1 MKTSI
6 LILAAILGI
15 TAFSF
20 SSNESNEMQTDVFNP
35 GEFYGLI
42 SNANANIIIEQ
53 GNKHAI
59 KIVGTHRQIEN
70 IHIRVV
76 DGALLIDGNEGSP
89 VTIYLTAEDLSL
101 IEVNGNSKV
110 LVNGIVN
117 SDILLLKADDNGS
130 IKADIRALK
139 VGLIVRGKGRLIVSG
154 TCGDCFTRI
163 SEYGNIITNH
173 LDALNRIDEKVAIKS
188 DKKSEKLATLKLNH

>member
-1 MKTSI
+1 MKTAI
-6 LILAAILGI
+6 LIVAAVLGI

-42 SNANANIIIEQ
+42 SNANANIVIEQ
-53 GNKHAI
+53 GDKHSI
-59 KIVGTHRQIEN
+59 KIVGTHHQIEN
-70 IHIRVV
+70 IQIRVV

-117 SDILLLKADDNGS
+117 SDILLLKAGDNGS

-139 VGLIVRGKGRLIVSG
+139 VGLIARGKGRLIVSG

-163 SEYGNIITNH
+163 SEKGNIYTNS
-173 LDALNRIDEKVAIKS
+173 LDALNRIDEKVAMKA
-188 DKKSEKLATLKLNH
+188 DKKSEKRATLKLNH

>member
-76 DGALLIDGNEGSP
+76 DGALLIDSNEGSP

-117 SDILLLKADDNGS
+117 SDILLLKAGDNGS

-163 SEYGNIITNH
+163 SEYGNINTNH
-173 LDALNRIDEKVAIKS
+173 LDALNRIDEKVAMKS

>member
-6 LILAAILGI
+6 LIVAAVLGI

-42 SNANANIIIEQ
+42 SSANANIIIEQ
-53 GNKHAI
+53 GEKHSI
-59 KIVGTHRQIEN
+59 KIVGTHNQLSN
-70 IHIRVV
+70 IHTRVV
-76 DGALLIDGNEGSP
+76 DGALLIEGNENAP

-101 IEVNGNSKV
+101 IEVNGNSKA

-117 SDILLLKADDNGS
+117 SDILLLKAGDNGS

-139 VGLIVRGKGRLIVSG
+139 VGLIAKGKGRLIVSG

-163 SEYGNIITNH
+163 SEKGNINTSF
-173 LDALNRIDEKVAIKS
+173 LDALNSIDERTALKS
-188 DKKSEKLATLKLNH
+188 DRKSERRATLKLNH

>member
-117 SDILLLKADDNGS
+117 SDILLLKAGDNGS

-163 SEYGNIITNH
+163 SEYGNINTNH
-173 LDALNRIDEKVAIKS
+173 LDALNRIDEKVAMKS